1 MKRKIKEEKLSPCE
15 EKALV
20 TLEAKQIKEKQ
31 QKAKARAKKKAKLEP
46 KVQIGAQ
53 GNVALAGQ
61 NLPFFTPSAPPAMT
75 SFTPSFTA
83 PAARVTSEWSNIAAN
98 LSQTA
103 LQYALF
109 NQGNWKK
116 ETQTPQTISRRVGP
130 GPAMRTQGSNTAP
143 PIPPRPAKIKQED
156 PLRPPKIQQ
165 PVEIPFGPWFLD
177 PNSNMNRADYDPRY
191 RRQLRNE
198 VGKVI
203 QQKQELR
210 TKAKIFETL
219 KSAQLKARANKF
231 ITNIPGLGFTPSK
244 NEIIDPDKII
254 TKSSASKTEI
264 IDPDRIL
271 KTPSK
276 RNEEKSIELTPV
288 GQSLNTKEFDIVFGS
303 GGIVT
308 GGLPRNSKQVSFFTD
323 TTQPNT
329 PSSNSDVY
337 NPAEEQ
343 RRLER
348 IAFGSRTPS
357 SSKSPATPASA
368 YYTPST
374 PASAYYTPKPGY
386 DYDSERFSTP
396 ITNTFSSKKMLEY
409 GSANGV
415 PIFAPINEQNPPI
428 TPLSASFSPNA
439 SILSS
444 PDDISGYNPYRLDTS
459 SQRQNMTGAAALQQE
474 LIERT
479 NQIRAQ
485 QEQQEQIQAQ
495 LNEQNRIK
503 ATAIEDEAVRAR
515 LTAQVVDNNTSMYQR
530 RVLEPRQRRPS
541 VQGPIQLTG
550 PSGKAPLSLTSTVRT
565 MLNE

>member
-20 TLEAKQIKEKQ
+20 TLQANEIKEKR
-31 QKAKARAKKKAKLEP
+31 QKAKARARKKAKLGP

-53 GNVALAGQ
+53 GGVALGGQ
-61 NLPFFTPSAPPAMT
+61 NLPFFMPSAPAAMT

-83 PAARVTSEWSNIAAN
+83 PAAKVPSEWSNIAAN

-116 ETQTPQTISRRVGP
+116 ETQASQGISRAVGP
-130 GPAMRTQGSNTAP
+130 GPVMKSQGVNTAP
-143 PIPPRPAKIKQED
+143 PIPPRPPKIKQED

-165 PVEIPFGPWFLD
+165 PVEIPFGPWFFD

-191 RRQLRNE
+191 RKLLQNTQLKRDSVARKE
-198 VGKVI
+198 VGQVI

-210 TKAKIFETL
+210 TKAKFFETL
-219 KSAQLKARANKF
+219 KNTQLKARANKF

-276 RNEEKSIELTPV
+276 QNEEKSIELTPI
-288 GQSLNTKEFDIVFGS
+288 GQSLNTKEYDIIYGS
-303 GGIVT
+303 GGTVT

-323 TTQPNT
+323 STQPNT

-337 NPAEEQ
+337 NP
-343 RRLER
+343 
-348 IAFGSRTPS
+348 RTPS

-444 PDDISGYNPYRLDTS
+444 PDDISGFNPYKIDTS
-459 SQRQNMTGAAALQQE
+459 SQRQNMAGAAALQQQ
-474 LIERT
+474 LVERT

-485 QEQQEQIQAQ
+485 KEQQDLQAQ
-495 LNEQNRIK
+495 INEQNQIK
-503 ATAIEDEAVRAR
+503 VAAIQDQAVQAK
-515 LTAQVVDNNTSMYQR
+515 LAAQVVDNNMSMYQR
-530 RVLEPRQRRPS
+530 RQLEPRQRRS
-541 VQGPIQLTG
+541 SIQGPIELTG
-550 PSGKAPLSLTSTVRT
+550 PSGKGPLSLTSTVRT